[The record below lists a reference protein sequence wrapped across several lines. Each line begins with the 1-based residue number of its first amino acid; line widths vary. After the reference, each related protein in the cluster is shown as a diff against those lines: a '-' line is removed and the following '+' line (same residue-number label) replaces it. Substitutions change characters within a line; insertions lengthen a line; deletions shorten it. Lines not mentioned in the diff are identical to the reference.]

1 VVESA
6 SVDVA
11 TAAVVSVIGA
21 PRFDAVCP
29 TATLGVRP
37 VALLSAPCHCTD
49 SRSET
54 GADIPHGISTR
65 ELCTVQPTPVLA
77 VIAEETLRYG
87 DHRDVGRIADAR
99 R

>member
-1 VVESA
+1 VG
-6 SVDVA
+6 VA

-29 TATLGVRP
+29 TATLGARP

-49 SRSET
+49 DRSET
-54 GADIPHGISTR
+54 GADTHGISTR
-65 ELCTVQPTPVLA
+65 GLCTVQPAPALA
-77 VIAEETLRYG
+77 VIIEETLRYG
-87 DHRDVGRIADAR
+87 DHRDVGCIADAR